1 MFSLMTTFN
10 RIFAK
15 ACLWFSGF
23 GLVLMTAIIGWQV
36 YARYVLNDT
45 PRWSERFCLLLM
57 LYFILFAA
65 AAGIRDKT
73 HIGLVLFRDLLPPLP
88 RKIAT
93 IITHLIVL
101 TFGAGMVW
109 FGMDM
114 VISTWTHIIPTLEI
128 PTGISY
134 LPFPLSGVLFVLF
147 SLEHILSILLNG
159 TEA

>member
-1 MFSLMTTFN
+1 MRSAMTAFN
-10 RIFAK
+10 RVVAR

-36 YARYVLNDT
+36 YARYILNDT

-65 AAGIRDKT
+65 AAGIRDQS
-73 HIGLVLFRDLLPPLP
+73 HIGLVIFRDSLPPLP

-93 IITHLIVL
+93 IVTHLIVMA
-101 TFGAGMVW
+101 FGGGMVW

-114 VISTWTHIIPTLEI
+114 VTSTWTHIIPTLEI
-128 PTGISY
+128 PTGVSY
-134 LPFPLSGVLFVLF
+134 LPFPLSGGLFVLF
-147 SLEHILSILLNG
+147 SLEHILSLLFG
-159 TEA
+159 GAES